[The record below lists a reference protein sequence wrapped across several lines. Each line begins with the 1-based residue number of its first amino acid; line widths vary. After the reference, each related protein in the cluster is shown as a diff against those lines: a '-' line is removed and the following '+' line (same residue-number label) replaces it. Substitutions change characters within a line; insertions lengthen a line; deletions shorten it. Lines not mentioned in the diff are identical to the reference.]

1 MMDRIVKI
9 EDDIVMGGFKYET
22 KKKVKTIEQRL
33 DTFANLEHID
43 QLKNVLLPRVETFSE
58 QIDEYNEDNI
68 QMK

>member
-1 MMDRIVKI
+1 MD
-9 EDDIVMGGFKYET
+9 FKFET
-22 KKKVKTIEQRL
+22 KVVTKALEARL

-43 QLKNVLLPRVETFSE
+43 QLKNVLLPRVASFSK